1 MEYSRSGIE
10 RVKGI
15 MEDYIKFWEGLYE
28 MMMV

>member
-15 MEDYIKFWEGLYE
+15 IEEYTKFWESPYE